1 MANKFFVD
9 GMTVEQILGMP
20 FNELNKFDEREMS
33 RALRTVALAANKR
46 LAKLKKYAELTEDNY
61 QPSGNKKQIAT
72 DALNWATKDGKREKF
87 GVKTVK
93 VPEGS
98 KSTLRNKMY
107 EQIGDI
113 RQFMNMKSSTV
124 TGAVELRKTREKT
137 IFGKTREQA
146 ARGKS
151 RAEREVIYRTFD
163 TNSKAM
169 WKAYRRALELGGR
182 DPHAYIDD
190 SEKIQSYIGK
200 EVVNYEG
207 PLLDEDGNLIES
219 KIDAFATHGREY
231 ELGLYETAKQKAADD
246 LDKKAGR
253 FRGNR

>member
-1 MANKFFVD
+1 MAKKFIVD
-9 GMTVEQILGMP
+9 NMTVDQILGMP

-46 LAKLKKYAELTEDNY
+46 LAKLKKYAQMEDGHY
-61 QPSGNKKQIAT
+61 QPAGNKKQIAT

-124 TGAVELRKTREKT
+124 TGAVELRKTREKI

-146 ARGKS
+146 VRNKN
-151 RAEREVIYRTFD
+151 RAERETIYRTFD

-169 WKAYRRALELGGR
+169 WKAYRRTLELGGR

-219 KIDAFATHGREY
+219 RIDAFGVSGREY
-231 ELGLYETAKQKAADD
+231 ELQMYEERTQKAVDD
-246 LDKKAGR
+246 LEKRSGR
-253 FRGNR
+253 FRGN

>member
-1 MANKFFVD
+1 MAKKFIVD
-9 GMTVEQILGMP
+9 NMTVDQILGMP

-61 QPSGNKKQIAT
+61 QPAGNKKQIAT

-124 TGAVELRKTREKT
+124 TGAVELRKTREKI

-146 ARGKS
+146 ARNKS
-151 RAEREVIYRTFD
+151 RAERESIYRTFD

-169 WKAYRRALELGGR
+169 WKAYRRTLELGGR
-182 DPHAYIDD
+182 DSHAYIDD

-200 EVVNYEG
+200 KVVNFEG
-207 PLLDEDGNLIES
+207 ALLDEDGKLIES
-219 KIDAFATHGREY
+219 KIDKFATQGRKY
-231 ELGLYETAKQKAADD
+231 ELKIYEAAKNKAADD
-246 LDKKAGR
+246 LDKKSGR